1 MKPKGKERRRGGA
14 EGSVRERNETI
25 VTTNVAQGE
34 EAIDDVMKE
43 RKKEV
48 VWSSGSMEEES
59 ITGIRIS
66 TMEQ

>member
-1 MKPKGKERRRGGA
+1 M
-14 EGSVRERNETI
+14 
-25 VTTNVAQGE
+25 TTNVAQGE